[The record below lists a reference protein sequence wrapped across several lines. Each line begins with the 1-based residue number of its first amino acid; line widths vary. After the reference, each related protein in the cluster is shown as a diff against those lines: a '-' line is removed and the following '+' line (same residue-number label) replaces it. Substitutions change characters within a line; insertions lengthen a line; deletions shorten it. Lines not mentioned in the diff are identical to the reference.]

1 MKPDSLQSVHN
12 EPVLPPSEPTKAALR
27 KGNRDQPSWFQAQD
41 LTVLKVG
48 NNEIEEIQ
56 HEISMFG
63 SLKTVDVS
71 NRYIFRLI
79 SYSDS

>member
-1 MKPDSLQSVHN
+1 VNPDPLRSVPN
-12 EPVLPPSEPTKAALR
+12 EPVLPPSEPTKAAMR
-27 KGNRDQPSWFQAQD
+27 KGNHDQPSWFQAQD

-56 HEISMFG
+56 HEISLFG

-71 NRYIFRLI
+71 NRTQADLV
-79 SYSDS
+79 SNS

>member
-1 MKPDSLQSVHN
+1 MNPDPLQSVPN

-56 HEISMFG
+56 HEISLFG

-71 NRYIFRLI
+71 NRLCIQADIVF
-79 SYSDS
+79 